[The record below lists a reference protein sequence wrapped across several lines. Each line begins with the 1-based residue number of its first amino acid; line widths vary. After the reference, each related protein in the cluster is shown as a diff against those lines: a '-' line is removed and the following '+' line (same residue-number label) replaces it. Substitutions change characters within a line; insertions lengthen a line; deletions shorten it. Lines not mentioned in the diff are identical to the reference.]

1 MNYND
6 LNKLTK
12 SQLIDI
18 ILSNQN
24 RDIISLENYIKNIL
38 EKSEISIILFDKN
51 LKILFTNENFKNKFS
66 FISRNDSLIDFIPE
80 EKISFLKELITNNV
94 TLFTLELK
102 FTNTVSSF
110 AFFFRISIN
119 ETYIL
124 AINDIEN
131 HQYVDDVYLFQ
142 YCLNEAPIGIIITN
156 LNDKLIFSNTQAKKI
171 TNFQGD
177 FRYGQDIRDNLN
189 YKLVEKFEHNSNF
202 FKGIIEINQK
212 KFEIINKI
220 ININSNDIAK
230 LSLIMDINEKYEL
243 QQKLSEQIIRLEDL
257 NKLLE
262 LRARD
267 ILDVN
272 KQLESTQTELQKAL
286 KAKDKFFSLL
296 AHDLRSPFTA
306 LLGYTIIL
314 KDEFDD
320 LSKDEIKYF
329 IGQTHE
335 VAQNTYNLLLNHLN
349 FSRIQTG
356 RFEFN
361 PQLHKFDDIVNK
373 VIKILQGNLE
383 AKSINIIKN
392 YPLDEVVYAD
402 DKMLIS
408 ILQNIIGNAI
418 KFSNKNSNITIT
430 TDRIDN
436 NLLISVKD
444 KGIGMDKS
452 SIDSLFQIEKIFT
465 KEGTNKEQGTGLGL
479 LICKEFVE
487 IHKGKIWVE
496 SEINKGTTFIL
507 QFPYQN

>member
-1 MNYND
+1 
-6 LNKLTK
+6 
-12 SQLIDI
+12 
-18 ILSNQN
+18 
-24 RDIISLENYIKNIL
+24 
-38 EKSEISIILFDKN
+38 
-51 LKILFTNENFKNKFS
+51 
-66 FISRNDSLIDFIPE
+66 
-80 EKISFLKELITNNV
+80 
-94 TLFTLELK
+94 
-102 FTNTVSSF
+102 
-110 AFFFRISIN
+110 
-119 ETYIL
+119 
-124 AINDIEN
+124 
-131 HQYVDDVYLFQ
+131 
-142 YCLNEAPIGIIITN
+142 
-156 LNDKLIFSNTQAKKI
+156 
-171 TNFQGD
+171 
-177 FRYGQDIRDNLN
+177 
-189 YKLVEKFEHNSNF
+189 
-202 FKGIIEINQK
+202 
-212 KFEIINKI
+212 
-220 ININSNDIAK
+220 
-230 LSLIMDINEKYEL
+230 L

-272 KQLESTQTELQKAL
+272 KQHESTQTELQKAL

-306 LLGYTIIL
+306 LLGYTNIL

-335 VAQNTYNLLLNHLN
+335 VAQNTYNLLLNLLN

-418 KFSNKNSNITIT
+418 KFSNKNSSITIT

-444 KGIGMDKS
+444 QGIGMDKS

-479 LICKEFVE
+479 LICKKFVE